1 MENHLV
7 RKHPRVNL
15 SFTGG
20 QEMALAV
27 QDCIMGLK
35 KAVELVRER
44 EESRSHSAAELARGR
59 AKVNNNFAVSQQA
72 NEIEKDPMSGMVT
85 TSIFLVFPVKN
96 EFARR

>member
-15 SFTGG
+15 TFTGG

-27 QDCIMGLK
+27 QDCILGLK

-44 EESRSHSAAELARGR
+44 EENRSHSTAELARGR
-59 AKVNNNFAVSQQA
+59 AKVNNNFAVSHQT
-72 NEIEKDPMSGMVT
+72 NKIERDPLSGMVT
-85 TSIFLVFPVKN
+85 ICNFSPFHSFLFKT
-96 EFARR
+96 